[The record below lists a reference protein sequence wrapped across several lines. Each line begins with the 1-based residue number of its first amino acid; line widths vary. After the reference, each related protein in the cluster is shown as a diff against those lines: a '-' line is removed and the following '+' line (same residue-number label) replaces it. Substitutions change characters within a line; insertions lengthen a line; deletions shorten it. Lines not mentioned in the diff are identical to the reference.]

1 MGRFQKETG
10 DFVDLPFRRPSA
22 NLCQEAAEGAP
33 STSRLRGSRLG
44 DEKLFSVHVLIVK
57 WIFQMIY
64 ITCNPRVCET
74 VLFKMYGTS
83 HVASTPG
90 ATSFMIFLICT
101 RYLSV
106 KSCQLFELSV
116 DMIKTP
122 SYLAFASAGSTAFN
136 GEHRCSFSQRI
147 FPSYACAFL
156 DDDPAYECCSANP
169 VTGSLSTCRRSR
181 RLLSNGYYVLT
192 EDSFLSDEEGNI
204 TLTPSQTS
212 VTYKENLVRVFRRRK
227 KIRCSLASL
236 FNLGASTSWLSSTV
250 LNNMDSSHVDDP
262 WPDGCDKLEANQSD
276 IGDSDFSSEYNSH
289 VPQRQTP
296 SSNGASLT
304 KDDEFLQ
311 PEKPFCASKSCSPL
325 MINANEET
333 LSNAES
339 RTVRNVLSQMV
350 ALMTCLTISIC
361 TRYFLGGLSATLLLI
376 ILVFLLSQD
385 AAVSSFF
392 SLDTSFKTTKFWK

>member
-1 MGRFQKETG
+1 MGCFQKETG
-10 DFVDLPFRRPSA
+10 DFIDLPFRRPSA
-22 NLCQEAAEGAP
+22 NLFQEAAEGAP

-44 DEKLFSVHVLIVK
+44 DEKLFCVHVLIVK

-64 ITCNPRVCET
+64 ITCNPRVYET

-90 ATSFMIFLICT
+90 AS
-101 RYLSV
+101 
-106 KSCQLFELSV
+106 
-116 DMIKTP
+116 
-122 SYLAFASAGSTAFN
+122 STAFN

-147 FPSYACAFL
+147 FPSDACAFL

-169 VTGSLSTCRRSR
+169 LTGSLSPCRRSR
-181 RLLSNGYYVLT
+181 RLLSNGYYILT

-227 KIRCSLASL
+227 KIRRSLASL

-311 PEKPFCASKSCSPL
+311 PEKRFCASKSCSPL
-325 MINANEET
+325 TINANKET

-392 SLDTSFKTTKFWK
+392 SLYTSFKTTKFW